1 VYDINNKEKKKQREV
16 IKHMKIVTTSK
27 EKKGDKIREKKNSLK
42 VGYEKRGKMT
52 IFGGPWEGIKKI
64 CNEEFKLTSTT
75 KSIINKRKGNLY
87 KGQRGKKES

>member
-52 IFGGPWEGIKKI
+52 IFGGP
-64 CNEEFKLTSTT
+64 
-75 KSIINKRKGNLY
+75 
-87 KGQRGKKES
+87 